1 MICKTCKHWD
11 FDKNKELGLYKNHGL
26 CMKILLEHEVIDQ
39 EEKPKAVI
47 LDCHEEW
54 TALQTHMQF
63 GCFLW
68 EKIDNQ

>member
-1 MICKTCKHWD
+1 
-11 FDKNKELGLYKNHGL
+11 
-26 CMKILLEHEVIDQ
+26 MKILLEHEVIDQ